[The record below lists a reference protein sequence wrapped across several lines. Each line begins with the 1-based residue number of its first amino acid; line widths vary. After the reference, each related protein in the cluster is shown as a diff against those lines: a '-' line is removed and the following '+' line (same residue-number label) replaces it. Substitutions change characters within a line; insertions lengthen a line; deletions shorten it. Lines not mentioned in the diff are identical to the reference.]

1 MAFQYERLVVHS
13 KALEYSVLVQPII
26 EKIRLHDRDM
36 ASQLQ
41 RSSNS
46 VPTNIAE
53 GASEDRPKVKA
64 DRYRTAK
71 REAEESASDLE
82 KACRLGWVTREE
94 IARCMF
100 LLDEIAR
107 MFGADGKPNI
117 DRALLSAK
125 AKDLDATIRKL
136 TAMRDGLKH
145 AAACPA
151 PSHMECPTFRRL
163 LDGVYSRATTAS
175 KRRTRLVR
183 R

>member
-1 MAFQYERLVVHS
+1 MPIANQQCGATLTGRSPMAFQYERLVVHS

-53 GASEDRPKVKA
+53 GASEDRPKIKA

-94 IARCMF
+94 IAQCMF

-107 MFGADGKPNI
+107 MLYSLIKRFDGG
-117 DRALLSAK
+117 RA
-125 AKDLDATIRKL
+125 
-136 TAMRDGLKH
+136 
-145 AAACPA
+145 
-151 PSHMECPTFRRL
+151 
-163 LDGVYSRATTAS
+163 
-175 KRRTRLVR
+175 
-183 R
+183 